1 MNILDRIIERS
12 LLQQHRLVRL
22 RITISD
28 RPGGLAR
35 LLDLVAE
42 EKANILH
49 IHQNR
54 VFTAA
59 AFWEVDA
66 ELILETR
73 NRAHID
79 GLLTAL
85 RQAGYP
91 DVEEIDRRII
101 PSPRSES
108 LTGRLMPPR
117 RGSN

>member
-1 MNILDRIIERS
+1 M
-12 LLQQHRLVRL
+12 RL

-35 LLDLVAE
+35 LLDLVAG

-54 VFTAA
+54 VFTEA

-73 NRAHID
+73 NRQHID
-79 GLLTAL
+79 QLLQAL
-85 RQAGYP
+85 HEADYP
-91 DVEEIDRRII
+91 HVEEIDRRII
-101 PSPRSES
+101 PRPA
-108 LTGRLMPPR
+108 PAP
-117 RGSN
+117 